1 MKQTDLFQNKQ
12 VVVLG
17 LAKSGYAAAKTL
29 LRLGASVTVN
39 DRMPLDHSKEAQELE
54 ALGAEVYGGGHPDD
68 IITDATDLMIKNP
81 GIPYTNPLVE
91 KAIAYGIPIWTEVEL
106 AYRLSE
112 SPFVGI
118 TGSNGKTTTTMLTG
132 EMLKGSQ
139 KTPIVAGN
147 IGTALCEVVQEAGE
161 NDIIVSELSSF
172 QLLGTERFHPKV
184 AVFLNLFEAHL
195 DYHGTLEAYGE
206 AKTRITMNQTA
217 DDYLVYNADDER
229 VIHFTRSTKAKNV
242 PFSIKEKVDGAY
254 LLGDTLFY
262 KDEPILKR
270 EELAMPPVLH
280 NVANA
285 LAALAVAKTLG
296 VDTPFIQN
304 VLRSFTGVRHR
315 LQFIETIAGR
325 KFYND
330 SKATNILAT
339 TKALE
344 AFKEPVILLAGGLDR
359 GNSFD
364 ALVPYLRRVKAL
376 IAFGETKEKIAM
388 AAKEAGVKTIRF
400 VNNVTEAVPCAFELS
415 DPGDIILLSPAC
427 ASWDQYRSFE
437 ERGDMF
443 IKSVHTLK

>member
-184 AVFLNLFEAHL
+184 AVFLNIFEAHL

-206 AKTRITMNQTA
+206 AKARITMNQTA

-229 VIHFTRSTKAKNV
+229 VIHFIRSTKAKKV

-304 VLRSFTGVRHR
+304 VLRTFTGVRHR
-315 LQFIETIAGR
+315 LQFIKTIAGR

>member
-184 AVFLNLFEAHL
+184 AVFLNIFEAHL

-296 VDTPFIQN
+296 VVTPFIQN
-304 VLRSFTGVRHR
+304 VLRTFTGVRHR

>member
-1 MKQTDLFQNKQ
+1 
-12 VVVLG
+12 
-17 LAKSGYAAAKTL
+17 
-29 LRLGASVTVN
+29 
-39 DRMPLDHSKEAQELE
+39 
-54 ALGAEVYGGGHPDD
+54 
-68 IITDATDLMIKNP
+68 
-81 GIPYTNPLVE
+81 
-91 KAIAYGIPIWTEVEL
+91 
-106 AYRLSE
+106 
-112 SPFVGI
+112 
-118 TGSNGKTTTTMLTG
+118 
-132 EMLKGSQ
+132 
-139 KTPIVAGN
+139 
-147 IGTALCEVVQEAGE
+147 
-161 NDIIVSELSSF
+161 
-172 QLLGTERFHPKV
+172 
-184 AVFLNLFEAHL
+184 
-195 DYHGTLEAYGE
+195 
-206 AKTRITMNQTA
+206 
-217 DDYLVYNADDER
+217 
-229 VIHFTRSTKAKNV
+229 
-242 PFSIKEKVDGAY
+242 
-254 LLGDTLFY
+254 
-262 KDEPILKR
+262 
-270 EELAMPPVLH
+270 MPPVLH

-304 VLRSFTGVRHR
+304 VLRSFSGVRHR